1 MKIEIIRYTGEMEE
15 KEIVTREP
23 KEVVIPEEDMIDVT
37 RTVEIP
43 LFEVVQDYNC
53 SEEEAES
60 ILSRARTTAEI
71 WTRDKEGEY
80 VARIRE

>member
-15 KEIVTREP
+15 KEITTRRP
-23 KEVVIPEEDMIDVT
+23 KKVVIPEEDMEDVT
-37 RTVEIP
+37 EIIETP

-71 WTRDKEGEY
+71 WTRDKEGEF